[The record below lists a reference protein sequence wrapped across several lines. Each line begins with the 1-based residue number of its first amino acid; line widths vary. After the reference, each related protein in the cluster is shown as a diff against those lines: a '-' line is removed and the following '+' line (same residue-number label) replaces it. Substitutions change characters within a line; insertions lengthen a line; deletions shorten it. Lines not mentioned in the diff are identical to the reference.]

1 MLEDED
7 CTAAILKQSHLITN
21 LQFSKDAI
29 SCPLYNGEGLTR
41 RAAVAQ
47 MCSGFHTG
55 VGQPAPAANR
65 GRFCLGLQAH
75 FIQCGRLAG
84 ELIANCPDR
93 NRVRM
98 NWYRVLRLNDP
109 AGTMVTCLVMLLA
122 ALREYCHSNGVGQ
135 KAVGYRAAWLRHEAL
150 QAE

>member
-1 MLEDED
+1 ML
-7 CTAAILKQSHLITN
+7 
-21 LQFSKDAI
+21 F
-29 SCPLYNGEGLTR
+29 P
-41 RAAVAQ
+41 AVAQ

-135 KAVGYRAAWLRHEAL
+135 KAVGYRAAWLRHETL